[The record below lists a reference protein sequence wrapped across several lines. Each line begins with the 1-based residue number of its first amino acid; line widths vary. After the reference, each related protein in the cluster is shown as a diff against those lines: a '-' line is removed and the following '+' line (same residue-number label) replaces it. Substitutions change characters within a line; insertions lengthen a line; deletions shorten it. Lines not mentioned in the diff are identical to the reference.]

1 MNEIRDC
8 WRRDLS
14 LLNPQQRRSAGYAL
28 RLLSLPRDL
37 IAGRLDSNRL
47 GLLWGMLQPLFEP
60 RHLIDYLRPP
70 QGVADIVHQ
79 DDDAPEVLDTYGLA
93 DDAVEVLDTG
103 DLADYAPPADAPLT
117 TSDDE
122 VMLAL
127 GYALQEE
134 EIMAIE
140 AEHDPV
146 VMELMPA
153 VYMTQRLRWLFRRGD
168 PLTLAR
174 LDAANPEQVPASPTV
189 ALLGASLHLDGP
201 TLSVLDFLDEFIATP
216 GLGELLRRVD
226 NLNSRRRHF
235 PRLAAVLD
243 LPEAALRQVLAK
255 EAPLRRL
262 GLVEFAP
269 QTCGMQDFLRPSP
282 LLREVLEAAPTDDA
296 ALLALLI
303 EPAPPA
309 AWPLTA
315 FPHLETA
322 ARLAGETLAAAVATR
337 AVGVNAL
344 LYGPPGT
351 GKTELARALAAA
363 QGLRAYQVRSA
374 DEDGDGLQRA
384 GRLAAY
390 QVAQHLLARRGQALV
405 FFDEAEDVFTPND
418 PFQALLDGA
427 PVSGRQKGWMNRIL
441 EDNPVPALW
450 ITNST
455 TGMDPAFLRRFLLPV
470 ACGLPPRAV
479 RRQMAERHLGDRG
492 LPPALLDDL
501 AADPALAPAQL
512 GAARRLLE
520 LCPTAA
526 PEPRVRAGLGA
537 LRTQLHGAPAPRRRP
552 APTRF
557 DVAFLNLAGDLRP
570 SAIVQALARRG
581 QGSLC
586 FYGPPGTGKTAFA
599 EILAAAL
606 DRELVAFPASDLL
619 SPWNGETERN
629 LAALFRDGDPRQTV
643 LLLDEVDSFLTA
655 RQAARQAWERT
666 QVNEL
671 LQQME
676 RYPGIFIAAT
686 NLISGLDPAALRRFD
701 FKLHFR
707 ALTPAQRRALFA
719 REALGDDQAPVPEAL
734 ARPLDTL
741 TGLTPGDFATVC
753 RQRELLG
760 EVLTP
765 EQFLRRLAGEWRMKQ
780 VEGRE
785 AA

>member
-1 MNEIRDC
+1 MTEIRDC

-14 LLNPQQRRSAGYAL
+14 MLSPQQRRIAGYAL
-28 RLLSLPRDL
+28 RMLSLPRDL
-37 IAGRLDSNRL
+37 TAGRLDSHHL

-70 QGVADIVHQ
+70 QGVRDMVNQ
-79 DDDAPEVLDTYGLA
+79 DDDAGEVLDTC
-93 DDAVEVLDTG
+93 
-103 DLADYAPPADAPLT
+103 DLSDYAPPADAPLT

-140 AEHDPV
+140 AEHNPL

-174 LDAANPEQVPASPTV
+174 LDEANPERVPASPTL
-189 ALLGASLHLDGP
+189 ALLGASLRLDGP

-216 GLGELLRRVD
+216 GLGELLRRID
-226 NLNSRRRHF
+226 GFNSSRRHF

-243 LPEAALRQVLAK
+243 LPEAALRQVLAQ

-262 GLVEFAP
+262 GLVEFEPKPCALE
-269 QTCGMQDFLRPSP
+269 DFLRPSP

-309 AWPLTA
+309 AWPLAA
-315 FPHLETA
+315 FPHLETPA
-322 ARLAGETLAAAVATR
+322 SLASETLAAAVATR

-351 GKTELARALAAA
+351 GKTELARALAAS
-363 QGLRAYQVRSA
+363 QGLRAYQVRGA
-374 DEDGDGLQRA
+374 GEDGDGLQRA

-390 QVAQHLLARRGQALV
+390 QVAQRLLIRRGQALV
-405 FFDEAEDVFTPND
+405 IFDEAEDVFAPD
-418 PFQALLDGA
+418 DLFQALLDGA
-427 PVSGRQKGWMNRIL
+427 PVTGRQKGWMNRIL
-441 EDNPVPALW
+441 EDNPVPAIW
-450 ITNST
+450 ISNRTD
-455 TGMDPAFLRRFLLPV
+455 GMDPAFLRRFLLPV
-470 ACGLPPRAV
+470 ACGLPPRSV

-501 AADPALAPAQL
+501 AADQALAPAQL

-520 LCPTAA
+520 LCPAA
-526 PEPRVRAGLGA
+526 ALEQRVRAGIGA
-537 LRTQLHGAPAPRRRP
+537 LRTLLHGAPAPRRRP
-552 APTRF
+552 AATQF
-557 DVAFLNLAGDLRP
+557 DVAFLNLAGDLSP
-570 SAIVQALARRG
+570 SAIGQALARRG
-581 QGSLC
+581 QGRLC

-606 DRELVAFPASDLL
+606 DRELVARQASDLL
-619 SPWNGETERN
+619 SPWSGETEHN

-643 LLLDEVDSFLTA
+643 LLLDEVDSFLA
-655 RQAARQAWERT
+655 ERQAARQAWERT
-666 QVNEL
+666 QINEL

-676 RYPGIFIAAT
+676 HYPGIFIAAT
-686 NLISGLDPAALRRFD
+686 NLMSGLDQAALRRFD

-707 ALTPAQRRALFA
+707 ALTPGQRRALFA
-719 REALGDDQAPVPEAL
+719 REALGDEAAPLPASL
-734 ARPLDTL
+734 ARPLDAL

-760 EVLTP
+760 EALTP

-785 AA
+785 VA

>member
-1 MNEIRDC
+1 MTEIRDC

-14 LLNPQQRRSAGYAL
+14 LLSPQQRRSAGYAL
-28 RLLSLPRDL
+28 RLLSLPRDP
-37 IAGRLDSNRL
+37 IAGRLDANRL

-79 DDDAPEVLDTYGLA
+79 DDDVVELLNSCDLA
-93 DDAVEVLDTG
+93 DCAVEMLDTG
-103 DLADYAPPADAPLT
+103 DLSDYAPPADAPLT
-117 TSDDE
+117 TSDDQ

-127 GYALQEE
+127 GHALLEE
-134 EIMAIE
+134 EIMAFE
-140 AEHDPV
+140 ADHDPW
-146 VMELMPA
+146 VMATMPS
-153 VYMTQRLRWLFRRGD
+153 VYIVQRLRWLIRRGD

-174 LDAANPEQVPASPTV
+174 LDEANLERVPASPTL

-216 GLGELLRRVD
+216 GLGQLLRRFD
-226 NLNSRRRHF
+226 DFNSSRRHF
-235 PRLAAVLD
+235 PRLAAVLA
-243 LPEAALRQVLAK
+243 LPEAALRQVLAQ

-262 GLVEFAP
+262 GLVEFAT

-282 LLREVLEAAPTDDA
+282 LLREVLEAAPADDA

-315 FPHLETA
+315 FPHLETP

-351 GKTELARALAAA
+351 GKT
-363 QGLRAYQVRSA
+363 
-374 DEDGDGLQRA
+374 
-384 GRLAAY
+384 
-390 QVAQHLLARRGQALV
+390 
-405 FFDEAEDVFTPND
+405 
-418 PFQALLDGA
+418 
-427 PVSGRQKGWMNRIL
+427 
-441 EDNPVPALW
+441 
-450 ITNST
+450 
-455 TGMDPAFLRRFLLPV
+455 
-470 ACGLPPRAV
+470 
-479 RRQMAERHLGDRG
+479 
-492 LPPALLDDL
+492 
-501 AADPALAPAQL
+501 
-512 GAARRLLE
+512 
-520 LCPTAA
+520 
-526 PEPRVRAGLGA
+526 
-537 LRTQLHGAPAPRRRP
+537 
-552 APTRF
+552 
-557 DVAFLNLAGDLRP
+557 
-570 SAIVQALARRG
+570 
-581 QGSLC
+581 
-586 FYGPPGTGKTAFA
+586 AFA

-606 DRELVAFPASDLL
+606 DRELVACPAAELL
-619 SPWNGETERN
+619 SPWHGETERN

-643 LLLDEVDSFLTA
+643 LLLNEVDSFLTA

-666 QVNEL
+666 QGNEL

-719 REALGDDQAPVPEAL
+719 REVLGDDQAAIPATL
-734 ARPLDTL
+734 ARPLDAL
-741 TGLTPGDFATVC
+741 PGLTPGDFAMVC

-760 EVLTP
+760 EALTP
-765 EQFLRRLAGEWRMKQ
+765 EQSLRRLAGEWRMKQ
-780 VEGRE
+780 VDGRE
-785 AA
+785 VA

>member
-1 MNEIRDC
+1 MTEIRDC

-14 LLNPQQRRSAGYAL
+14 MLSPQQRRSAGYAL
-28 RLLSLPRDL
+28 RLLSLPRDP

-70 QGVADIVHQ
+70 RGVADMVNQ
-79 DDDAPEVLDTYGLA
+79 DDDAGEVLDTCGLS
-93 DDAVEVLDTG
+93 DYAVEVPDTG
-103 DLADYAPPADAPLT
+103 DLSDYAPPADAPLT
-117 TSDDE
+117 TSDDQ

-140 AEHDPV
+140 AEHNPL
-146 VMELMPA
+146 VMEVMPA

-174 LDAANPEQVPASPTV
+174 LDEANPERVPASPTV

-201 TLSVLDFLDEFIATP
+201 TLSVLDFLDEFVATP
-216 GLGELLRRVD
+216 SLGELLRRID
-226 NLNSRRRHF
+226 GFNSSRRHF

-243 LPEAALRQVLAK
+243 LPEAALRQVLAQ

-629 LAALFRDGDPRQTV
+629 LAALFRDGDPRRTV
-643 LLLDEVDSFLTA
+643 LLLDEVDSFLS
-655 RQAARQAWERT
+655 ARQAWERT

-719 REALGDDQAPVPEAL
+719 REALGDDQAPVPEAF
-734 ARPLDTL
+734 ARPLDAL

-760 EVLTP
+760 EALTP

-785 AA
+785 IA